1 MKRITRN
8 KSILYLIVG
17 IGFLLIGCQSGDS
30 TNDQTD
36 SHQKSDYLH
45 PGLQRYDETIDVS
58 FIGETNDNVRDLES
72 QFPDETQIDN
82 RWTQLYHDVL
92 GLNIKYDWIAE
103 STLFHQRMVNDLTS
117 GNLPDLIKVDALQMR
132 QLANAGLIQDL
143 TNVYETYATPFT
155 REVLSEEMIDPIEAA
170 MINQKLMGIPEV
182 ESSLDAMQYIWIR
195 SDWLAQLNL
204 DPPETMADLL
214 AISKAFTHND
224 PDQNGQDDTFG
235 LAVSDYW
242 WNNVTGLTGFMAGYG
257 AYPNIWL
264 KDDNGELVY
273 GGIQPEVKEA
283 LSVLKEMYNDQQ
295 IDNEFM
301 FKDGEK
307 VKEQVING
315 EVGMFFGEQ
324 WASFFVQDSLNQD
337 PDADWQVYPIVS
349 ATDQPPKMPITHKV
363 SRFWVVREGYE
374 HPEAIVKLINLHLE
388 KNWGQTAEYERYYST
403 PHPVWQLSPVRPF
416 PALKNLEAYRQI
428 QLAKKENNPSILEG
442 EAKRIN
448 ELMISYQENE
458 VRDGWGWSKTYGSD
472 GAYAILDQFIEN
484 DQILYDE
491 LVWPPT
497 ETMIELNNIL
507 RNRQLNTYQ
516 NIILGDPISEFDQF
530 VEEWYELGG
539 LEITKEINE
548 LYKSHQVN

>member
-1 MKRITRN
+1 MKQIKRN
-8 KSILYLIVG
+8 RVIFYLILG
-17 IGFLLIGCQSGDS
+17 IGFLLIGCQSSGS
-30 TNDQTD
+30 TDDKTD
-36 SHQKSDYLH
+36 SQKRSEYLH
-45 PGLQRYDETIDVS
+45 PGLQRYNETIDVS
-58 FIGETNDNVRDLES
+58 FIGETNENVRDLES

-242 WNNVTGLTGFMAGYG
+242 WNNITGLVGFMAGYE

-264 KDDNGELVY
+264 KDEHGELVY

-283 LSVLKEMYNDQQ
+283 LSVLREMYNDQQ

-315 EVGMFFGEQ
+315 EVGMFYGEQ
-324 WASFFVQDSLNQD
+324 WASFFVQDSLKQG
-337 PDADWQVYPIVS
+337 PDVDWKAYPIVS

-363 SRFWVVREGYE
+363 SKFWVVRADYE

-403 PHPVWQLSPVRPF
+403 PHPAWQLSPVRPF

-428 QLAKKENNPSILEG
+428 QQAKKENDPSILEG
-442 EAKRIN
+442 EAEKIN
-448 ELMISYQENE
+448 ELMISYQENGD
-458 VRDGWGWSKTYGSD
+458 RDGWGWSKTYGSD
-472 GAYAILDQFIEN
+472 GAYAILDQLIEN

-507 RNRQLNTYQ
+507 ANRKLNTYQ

-539 LEITKEINE
+539 IEITKEINQ
-548 LYKSHQVN
+548 LYKNHQAN